1 MFKNNPSAR
10 KFYDT
15 QEQLAK
21 DSRAEAKRQV
31 KEYKLKLETGFGFP
45 IVVNELGASQ
55 GAGGTVRPMWNQ
67 REKCGCHSIDL
78 AHSDAWLK
86 PARLAHELMHID
98 LECRADVAGVRK
110 TNVGKQPLAEM
121 LRRYGLM
128 PHQEG
133 LLRKLLSYS
142 MNVPVDMLVDASL
155 LRQFPIL
162 KPAMFVSAC
171 RFQEKNLAQ
180 DLSLES
186 MPANFRAA
194 LEALRAAS
202 ALFTDETYG
211 NVTSFFAPFRGT
223 PTGKLAGQLYDAFL
237 KAFPLTKPDGHYE
250 LVDSFGQIIGF
261 PNLHAWDP
269 RPCWELVPVQT
280 PKPAG
285 SGYDF
290 NVEQAILDTGAVSAG
305 SVPSYDAIIK
315 QVIWEK
321 NSQAGNNGFSLRLD
335 VDFSIPAKIQWGAR
349 PAPPSKTA
357 IPDGQR
363 MEGKRGRRVREI
375 PGDLHICVPT
385 MVPAT

>member
-1 MFKNNPSAR
+1 MFKNNSSAQMS
-10 KFYDT
+10 YDA

-21 DSRAEAKRQV
+21 DSRAEAERQV

-55 GAGGTVRPMWNQ
+55 GAGGTVRPVWNQ

-78 AHSDAWLK
+78 AHCEAWLK

-110 TNVGKQPLAEM
+110 TNVGKQPLEEM
-121 LRRYGLM
+121 LRQG
-128 PHQEG
+128 G
-133 LLRKLLSYS
+133 LLQKLFSYS
-142 MNVPVDMLVDASL
+142 TNVPVDMLVDASL
-155 LRQFPIL
+155 LRQFSIL

-180 DLSLES
+180 DLSRDS

-211 NVTSFFAPFRGT
+211 NVTRFFAPFRNT
-223 PTGKLAGQLYDAFL
+223 PAGKLAGQLYDAFL

-250 LVDSFGQIIGF
+250 LVDRFGQIIGF
-261 PNLHAWDP
+261 PNLHAWDA

-280 PKPAG
+280 PKPVG
-285 SGYDF
+285 S
-290 NVEQAILDTGAVSAG
+290 
-305 SVPSYDAIIK
+305 SYDAIIK
-315 QVIWEK
+315 QVMREK
-321 NSQAGNNGFSLRLD
+321 NSQAGNDGFSLRLD
-335 VDFSIPAKIQWGAR
+335 DDFSIPAKIQWGAR
-349 PAPPSKTA
+349 PAPLSKTA

-375 PGDLHICVPT
+375 PGDLHICVST
-385 MVPAT
+385 MVPAA

>member
-1 MFKNNPSAR
+1 MFKNNPSAQMS
-10 KFYDT
+10 YDT

-21 DSRAEAKRQV
+21 DSRAEAERQV

-55 GAGGTVRPMWNQ
+55 GAGGTVRSVWNQ
-67 REKCGCHSIDL
+67 RVKCEHHSIDL
-78 AHSDAWLK
+78 AHCDAWLR

-110 TNVGKQPLAEM
+110 TNVGKRPLKEM
-121 LRRYGLM
+121 LRLYDLM

-180 DLSLES
+180 DLSRES

-194 LEALRAAS
+194 LEALRTAS

-211 NVTSFFAPFRGT
+211 HATRFFAPFRGT
-223 PTGKLAGQLYDAFL
+223 PAGKMAEQLYHAFL
-237 KAFPLTKPDGHYE
+237 KSFPLIKPGGHYE
-250 LVDSFGQIIGF
+250 LVDRFGTIIGF

-269 RPCWELVPVQT
+269 RPCWKLVPVQT

-315 QVIWEK
+315 QVMREK
-321 NSQAGNNGFSLRLD
+321 NSQAGNDGFSLRLD
-335 VDFSIPAKIQWGAR
+335 DDFSIPAKIQWGAR

-375 PGDLHICVPT
+375 SHQCI
-385 MVPAT
+385 PAMASAV